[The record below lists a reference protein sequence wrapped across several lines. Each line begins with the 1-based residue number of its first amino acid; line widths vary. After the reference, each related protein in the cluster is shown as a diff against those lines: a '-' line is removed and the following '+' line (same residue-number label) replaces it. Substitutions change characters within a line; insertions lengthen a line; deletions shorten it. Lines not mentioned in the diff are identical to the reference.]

1 MSLFNMFK
9 GDPIKNEIYAMIEK
23 NIDFQKK
30 GVKKIS
36 EIKKSDL
43 DSIEL
48 LTLFKE
54 IEKKWGPMNLAAVYK
69 AQSLDEIVT
78 LIKKQSNTI

>member
-1 MSLFNMFK
+1 MFK
-9 GDPIKNEIYAMIEK
+9 GDSIKNEIYAMIEK